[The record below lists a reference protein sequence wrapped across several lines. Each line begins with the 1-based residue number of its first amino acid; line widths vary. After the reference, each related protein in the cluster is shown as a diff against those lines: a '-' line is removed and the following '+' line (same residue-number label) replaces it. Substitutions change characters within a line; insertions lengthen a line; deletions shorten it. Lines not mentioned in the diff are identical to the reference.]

1 MELFKRIRNRISLPL
16 AHSLI
21 RVHPND
27 RFTVSYPRS
36 GSTWLRTI
44 LANIMMPDGNGDPRI
59 INTVIPSVSLRRL
72 PLIYKCPRPRII
84 QSHTGYRKDIPKAV
98 YLLRD
103 GRDVLVSFYHYLVTR
118 YHYLVT
124 RGGSEPALDFA
135 GWFQRYE
142 KGHYGPRW
150 HENIESWLTT
160 GVDRMG
166 DRLLVIKFEELKDN
180 PEKTAFAISQF
191 LGIPADESRITEAVH
206 MASLDQLRQWERK
219 HWGEITD
226 PNASFHRGGRTGQY
240 KDYFTDTI
248 MDRFLIMSE
257 KAMRLC
263 GYL

>member
-1 MELFKRIRNRISLPL
+1 MEPFNRIRNRISLPL
-16 AHSLI
+16 AHGLI
-21 RVHPND
+21 RVHPDD

-36 GSTWLRTI
+36 GSTWLRII
-44 LANIMMPDGNGDPRI
+44 LVNIMRPDAKGDPGI

-84 QSHTGYRKDIPKAV
+84 QSHTGYREDIPKAV

-118 YHYLVT
+118 SHYLVT
-124 RGGSEPALDFA
+124 RGGSDPTLDFT

-142 KGHYGPRW
+142 KGHYGQWW
-150 HENIESWLTT
+150 HENVESWLTI

-166 DRLLVIKFEELKDN
+166 GRLLVIKFEELKN
-180 PEKTAFAISQF
+180 NTEKTIFAISQF
-191 LGIPADESRITEAVH
+191 LDIPADESRITEAVH
-206 MASLDQLRQWERK
+206 MASLDQLQQWERK
-219 HWGEITD
+219 QWGQITD
-226 PNASFHRGGRTGQY
+226 PNALFNRGGRTGQY

-263 GYL
+263 RYI